1 MTTETNI
8 IARRKALEPMLL
20 RIMSTPQGQA
30 DLAALISEF
39 CDELRLL
46 GLQADARAERERCRC
61 CICTE
66 HLADSAKMLNEAR
79 ASVQA

>member
-46 GLQADARAERERCRC
+46 GLQADAREKRDGCRC

-66 HLADSAKMLNEAR
+66 ESSEQEQLR
-79 ASVQA
+79 AAVRGQNP

>member
-46 GLQADARAERERCRC
+46 GLQADAREKRERCRC
-61 CICTE
+61 CICCE
-66 HLADSAKMLNEAR
+66 QSSESEQLR
-79 ASVQA
+79 AAVRGQNP

>member
-8 IARRKALEPMLL
+8 IARRKALEPQLL

-30 DLAALISEF
+30 DLAALLSEF

-46 GLQADARAERERCRC
+46 GLQAAARAERDACTC

-66 HLADSAKMLNEAR
+66 QSSEQEQLR
-79 ASVQA
+79 AAVQAEN

>member
-8 IARRKALEPMLL
+8 IARRKALEPQLL

-46 GLQADARAERERCRC
+46 GLQADARAERERCTC
-61 CICTE
+61 CICAE
-66 HLADSAKMLNEAR
+66 ESSEQEQLRAAVSGGGEA
-79 ASVQA
+79 